1 MRRTQAV
8 HVTIQG
14 TNEPDSLLA
23 SLLTTTGR
31 ATAVLLAGFQRPSG
45 LWQAWRGAAWL
56 GLAWRGTAGAA
67 GPGVAWLGMAGL
79 GAAGREMGSGFGSG
93 PLLWD
98 TEDTEK

>member
-45 LWQAWRGAAWL
+45 LWQAWLGPAWL
-56 GLAWRGTAGAA
+56 GS
-67 GPGVAWLGMAGL
+67 VWLGSARQAGKWARASARAL
-79 GAAGREMGSGFGSG
+79 CFGILRILKNENRRLKAQTVQTAA
-93 PLLWD
+93 
-98 TEDTEK
+98 